1 MNMFDEHIRLDGQ
14 ASSRL
19 SSSRMRRSQQ
29 QETPSMAEGI
39 GKLPTRHW
47 RNARTRALDDGAD
60 FQEVFERAL
69 VDCLRTPV
77 KREAHA

>member
-29 QETPSMAEGI
+29 
-39 GKLPTRHW
+39 
-47 RNARTRALDDGAD
+47 
-60 FQEVFERAL
+60 
-69 VDCLRTPV
+69 
-77 KREAHA
+77 